1 MFAASYRAITIKR
14 AMRGFPISACLSG
27 LAAGRL
33 PGFGGGWQTQQ
44 PVDLFSSDA
53 YFLQNIILLLCEI
66 LTMADES
73 QA

>member
-44 PVDLFSSDA
+44 PVDLLSFDA
-53 YFLQNIILLLCEI
+53 YFL
-66 LTMADES
+66 
-73 QA
+73 